1 MRRPQAIA
9 AVVVLAGAL
18 LAAPAASAQ
27 APTKT
32 PGELVV
38 GLSMPAA
45 GFQVGAVRGRDVL
58 FARGF
63 EIDLARAL
71 ARDLAIPGV
80 RFVNDERFSTLLAP
94 GRKDWDLA
102 LAEITITA
110 ERSER
115 FAFSRPYFRADQGVL
130 LRRGLSLPSRTLA
143 ALRGL
148 RLCAERGSTG
158 AAALRRDVR
167 PTRKLRLLRN
177 FSRLEADLYQRRC
190 DAAIADAPQLGVLR
204 AQAPDRVGAL
214 AGRIATGERYGI
226 AFEPGSA
233 LRPLVDGALTR
244 LDQDGTLARLA
255 RRWLTADVS
264 GLPVLR

>member
-1 MRRPQAIA
+1 MRRPRALA
-9 AVVVLAGAL
+9 AVAAVAAAL
-18 LAAPAASAQ
+18 LVAPAASAQ
-27 APTKT
+27 APTRT

-38 GLSMPAA
+38 GLSMPAP
-45 GFQVGAVRGRDVL
+45 GFQVGAVRGREVL
-58 FARGF
+58 FARGL

-71 ARDLAIPGV
+71 AAELAIPRV
-80 RFVNDERFSTLLAP
+80 RFVNDERFAALVAP
-94 GRKDWDLA
+94 GPKDWDLA

-130 LRRGLSLPSRTLA
+130 LRRGLVLGSRTLA

-148 RLCAERGSTG
+148 RLCAARGSTG
-158 AAALRRDVR
+158 ATVLRREVR
-167 PTRKLRLLRN
+167 PRRKPRLLGS

-190 DAAIADAPQLGVLR
+190 DAAIADAPRLGVLR

-226 AFEPGSA
+226 AFERGSA
-233 LRPLVDGALTR
+233 LRPLVDGALAR
-244 LDQDGTLARLA
+244 LDQDGTLGRLA

>member
-1 MRRPQAIA
+1 MRRHLALA
-9 AVVVLAGAL
+9 AAL
-18 LAAPAASAQ
+18 LAAALLGPSAAGAQ

-58 FARGF
+58 FAKGL
-63 EIDLARAL
+63 EIDLVRAL
-71 ARDLAIPGV
+71 ATELAIPSV
-80 RFVNDERFSTLLAP
+80 RFVNDERFSTLIAAGP
-94 GRKDWDLA
+94 KDWDMA
-102 LAEITITA
+102 IAQITITA

-115 FAFSRPYFRADQGVL
+115 LAFSRPYFRADQGVL
-130 LRRGLSLPSRTLA
+130 LRRGLTLRAHTLA

-158 AAALRRDVR
+158 ADVLRRR
-167 PTRKLRLLRN
+167 IGPTRKPRLVRN

-190 DAAIADAPQLGVLR
+190 DAAVSDAPLLGVMR

-226 AFEPGSA
+226 AFERGSA

-244 LDQDGTLARLA
+244 LDQNGTLRRLA
-255 RRWLTADVS
+255 KRWLTTDV
-264 GLPVLR
+264 GRLPVLR